1 VPELIMALTIQ
12 TPLPDVCTLD
22 EIARAAG
29 APLARIEELADR
41 SELPTL
47 EVGGDRYVAWSDAVT
62 AVQTLTRRGSMASL
76 NLTGQTERPLFR
88 PQSGTRRSAGM
99 PIALSSAVHAGVVA
113 TSIVLTTV
121 GLTPASPV
129 VESTQARVPMRLV
142 YLATPGPGG
151 GGGGGGLKQRT
162 PPPKAER
169 QGRARLSS
177 PLPARKQPDPIV
189 PVEKPPEPKPEVLKA
204 EPLKPV
210 VAPVVTAPADTRDR
224 AGVLEQ
230 VPAKTESRGP
240 GEGGGVGTG
249 RGTGIGE
256 GDGTGIGPGSG
267 GGTGGGPYRPGS
279 GISPPRLLRE
289 VKPDYTEEARQRNIE
304 GEVVLEIVVRQ
315 DGSVGDIKL
324 IDGLGYGLNER
335 AMAAVRQWRFSP
347 AQRRGAAVDV
357 LVEVAVEFRLR

>member
-1 VPELIMALTIQ
+1 MAVSTE
-12 TPLPDVCTLD
+12 TPLSDVCALD

-29 APLARIEELADR
+29 VPLARIEDLADR
-41 SELPTL
+41 SDLPTI
-47 EVGGDRYVAWSDAVT
+47 EVGGERYVAWTDAVT
-62 AVQTLTRRGSMASL
+62 AVQMLKKQGAFASL
-76 NLTGQTERPLFR
+76 GSHGPRPLFR
-88 PQSGTRRSAGM
+88 RQSEARRSAGL
-99 PIALSSAVHAGVVA
+99 PIAFSSAVHASVVA
-113 TSIVLTTV
+113 ASLVLTTV
-121 GLTPASPV
+121 GLTPAAPV
-129 VESTQARVPMRLV
+129 VETTQQKVPLRLV
-142 YLATPGPGG
+142 FLATPGPGG

-169 QGRARLSS
+169 KGVARISS

-189 PVEKPPEPKPEVLKA
+189 PVAKPPEPKPEVLKA

-230 VPAKTESRGP
+230 TPAQSESRGP
-240 GEGGGVGTG
+240 GEGGGVGSG
-249 RGTGIGE
+249 RGTGLGE
-256 GDGTGIGPGSG
+256 GDGTGIGAGSG

-279 GISPPRLLRE
+279 GITPPRLLRE
-289 VKPDYTEEARQRNIE
+289 VKPDYTEDARQRNVE
-304 GEVVLEIVVRQ
+304 GEVVMEIVVRQ
-315 DGSVGDIKL
+315 DGSVGDIKI

-347 AQRRGAAVDV
+347 AQRRGAPVDV

>member
-1 VPELIMALTIQ
+1 MAVSTE
-12 TPLPDVCTLD
+12 TPVSDVCSLN

-29 APLARIEELADR
+29 VPLARIEGLADR
-41 SELPTL
+41 SDLPTI
-47 EVGGDRYVAWSDAVT
+47 EVGGERYVAWADAVT
-62 AVQTLTRRGSMASL
+62 AVQMLKQHGAIASL
-76 NLTGQTERPLFR
+76 GSHAPRPLFR
-88 PQSGTRRSAGM
+88 RQSGVRRSAGL
-99 PIALSSAVHAGVVA
+99 PIAFSGAVHASVVA
-113 TSIVLTTV
+113 ASLVLTTI

-129 VESTQARVPMRLV
+129 VETTQEKVPMRLV
-142 YLATPGPGG
+142 FVATPGPGG

-169 QGRARLSS
+169 KGAARISS

-189 PVEKPPEPKPEVLKA
+189 PVEKPPEPKPDVLKA

-224 AGVLEQ
+224 AGVLEHT
-230 VPAKTESRGP
+230 PAQAESRGP
-240 GEGGGVGTG
+240 GEGGGVGSG
-249 RGTGIGE
+249 RGTGLGE

-279 GISPPRLLRE
+279 GITPPRLVRE
-289 VKPDYTEEARQRNIE
+289 VKPDYTEDARQRNVE
-304 GEVVLEIVVRQ
+304 GEVVMEIVVRQ
-315 DGSVGDIKL
+315 DGSVGDIKI

-347 AQRRGAAVDV
+347 AQRRGAPVDV